1 MPRPKPVYDV
11 VRYETYHPDSWF
23 TVKYNDTQD
32 ANSIQVN
39 VQILNTETLNLYF
52 GDGTNPSDMVSFSA
66 PNNGVFDRFGNSASA
81 ITDTTQN
88 WLNVTTTPLNSSYTE
103 FYASRFVNSS
113 DTSGR
118 DTSIPCNTTTS
129 YFWQL
134 LPSNTNGTWDL
145 IMDENCHPL
154 ITEPVAEHATK
165 LILGATALITLSLL

>member
-1 MPRPKPVYDV
+1 MTIIFIIIILLIIWYTRRAQKPGCIKKAAC
-11 VRYETYHPDSWF
+11 TC
-23 TVKYNDTQD
+23 K
-32 ANSIQVN
+32 VN
-39 VQILNTETLNLYF
+39 KAIESE
-52 GDGTNPSDMVSFSA
+52 GKIS
-66 PNNGVFDRFGNSASA
+66 NNGVFDRFGNSASA